1 MIGGDGVGIQSTMR
15 ALSDPTRREILN
27 LLKQDSISA
36 GDIAG
41 HFDMSVPAVSKHLS
55 ILKDA
60 GLIRDRR
67 EGKYIYYELNAS
79 VLEEVL
85 IWIESLRGGQE

>member
-1 MIGGDGVGIQSTMR
+1 MIGGDGMGLQSTMR

-27 LLKQDSISA
+27 LLKKDGMSA
-36 GDIAG
+36 GDISG